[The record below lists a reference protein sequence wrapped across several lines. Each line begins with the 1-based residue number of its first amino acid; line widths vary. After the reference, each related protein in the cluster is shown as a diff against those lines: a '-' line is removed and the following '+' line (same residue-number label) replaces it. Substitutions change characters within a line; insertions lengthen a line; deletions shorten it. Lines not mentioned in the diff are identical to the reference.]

1 MKTIQLVSIWYNG
14 QPQEA
19 KVLNAYAVNVSLN
32 ESTTFYYALY
42 SLNPNDSLGIQLAQ
56 GNLSMTGDDYQE
68 WEQDTFAW
76 DWVAGQLNV
85 IITGN
90 YVPPTPEVPTV

>member
-1 MKTIQLVSIWYNG
+1 MKTIQPVSIWYNG

-32 ESTTFYYALY
+32 ESATFYYALY

-85 IITGN
+85 IITGS